1 MLRKVSITILSS
13 ILMGIGING
22 FIIPI
27 HLINGGLWGVSLILN
42 YLLGYHIAIAFI
54 CLNVPIYLV
63 ASMYDKTYFVNG
75 LLGITISS
83 IIIAL
88 LTPLQFIIHLPI
100 LYSTI
105 FGGTVIG
112 IGVGFMLREHISPGG
127 IDLLALIFSK
137 LFSINV
143 GLALLILDSLI
154 ILIGVFTL
162 REVRLLYSML
172 IIILV
177 GITATVITGIKH
189 IKLYM

>member
-1 MLRKVSITILSS
+1 MNRKVSITILSS
-13 ILMGIGING
+13 LLMGIGING

-27 HLINGGLWGVSLILN
+27 HLINGGFWGVSLILN
-42 YLLGYHIAIAFI
+42 YLLGFHIAITFI

-63 ASMYDKTYFVNG
+63 ASVYDKTYFING
-75 LLGITISS
+75 LLGITLSS

-88 LTPLQFIIHLPI
+88 LTPLQLMIHLPT

-105 FGGTVIG
+105 FGGTIIG

-143 GLALLILDSLI
+143 GVTLLLLDSLI
-154 ILIGVFTL
+154 ILFGVFTL
-162 REVRLLYSML
+162 KDLRLFYSML
-172 IIILV
+172 VIIFV
-177 GITATVITGIKH
+177 GITSTVITGIKH